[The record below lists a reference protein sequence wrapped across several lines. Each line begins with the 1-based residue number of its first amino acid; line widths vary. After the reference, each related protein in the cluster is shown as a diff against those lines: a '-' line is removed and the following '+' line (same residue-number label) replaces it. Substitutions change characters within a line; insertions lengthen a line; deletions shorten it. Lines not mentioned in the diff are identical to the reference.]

1 MRTLTQETIDD
12 LYESGLRKK
21 PTDILGTKPLPI
33 SLFTYYFFPHK
44 IFPFL
49 KNSMGMKDN
58 KVDNKTRMGFGYVS
72 QPRV

>member
-1 MRTLTQETIDD
+1 MRTLTHETIDD

-21 PTDILGTKPLPI
+21 PTNILGTKPLPI

-49 KNSMGMKDN
+49 KNSMWMKDD
-58 KVDNKTRMGFGYVS
+58 KVGNKTRMGLVYAAK
-72 QPRV
+72 PRA